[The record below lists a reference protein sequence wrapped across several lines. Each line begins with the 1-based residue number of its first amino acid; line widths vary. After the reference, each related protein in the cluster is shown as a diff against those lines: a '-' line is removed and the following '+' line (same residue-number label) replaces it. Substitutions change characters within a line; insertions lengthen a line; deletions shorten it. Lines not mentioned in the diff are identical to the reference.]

1 MEESPGVIGTVQG
14 KVEDTV
20 AVVSGFVAT
29 AIGAKS
35 DNELNSPLMKP
46 KSATHTV
53 NSSEGTSS
61 EDSNGTDDEPEEP
74 DERE

>member
-1 MEESPGVIGTVQG
+1 MEESPGIIGTVQG
-14 KVEDTV
+14 KVEETV
-20 AVVSGFVAT
+20 AVVTSLVAVAT
-29 AIGAKS
+29 GSKS
-35 DNELNSPLMKP
+35 DNELNSPLMRP

-61 EDSNGTDDEPEEP
+61 EDSNGTDDEPEGP